1 MVEVLLGISTFVF
14 CAIRKT
20 CSNSKI
26 GDCNPDC
33 ISNSSQIKDKKPY
46 FAKCGF
52 AKWKFSLAVSEKS
65 GIFAVVLSESI
76 GAWR

>member
-20 CSNSKI
+20 CSYSKI

-33 ISNSSQIKDKKPY
+33 ISNSSQINDIKPY
-46 FAKCGF
+46 FAKCEF
-52 AKWKFSLAVSEKS
+52 AKWRFCLAVSEKS
-65 GIFAVVLSESI
+65 GIFAAVLSESI